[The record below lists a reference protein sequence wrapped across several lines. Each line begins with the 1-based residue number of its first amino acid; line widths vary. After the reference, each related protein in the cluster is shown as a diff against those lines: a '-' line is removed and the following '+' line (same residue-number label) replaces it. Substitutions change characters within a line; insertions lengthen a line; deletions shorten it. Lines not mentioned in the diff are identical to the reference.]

1 MDQLG
6 QGVMGV
12 WRSQP
17 PSPTTI
23 CTTKAGDNWVDSL
36 KQWEHSGSAFSHAE
50 VWPPPP
56 PEVKRCSLR
65 VTGSVGLFLIHQNK
79 KTSVCDVLSHTV
91 ITHFYGCDFPLV
103 WSKTQVLWGE
113 YERNLSAVFVL
124 GGGREADTGKWS
136 QECGG
141 KCTRVRPHEALRELH
156 ILPAETWAPSQCTW
170 SWGEG
175 PEPSGCACEKTHV
188 MHINTHSLCRLSMSC
203 LLPHPQMQ
211 FSISTHACPKH
222 KKIEEVWHFPSSLI
236 RPKIK
241 NINM

>member
-124 GGGREADTGKWS
+124 GGGGRQT
-136 QECGG
+136 QENEVRNVGG
-141 KCTRVRPHEALRELH
+141 SALV
-156 ILPAETWAPSQCTW
+156 S
-170 SWGEG
+170 G
-175 PEPSGCACEKTHV
+175 PMRPSGSCTFF
-188 MHINTHSLCRLSMSC
+188 RLKPELPVSVHGAEGRGRNRLDVPVKKHTSC
-203 LLPHPQMQ
+203 
-211 FSISTHACPKH
+211 T
-222 KKIEEVWHFPSSLI
+222 
-236 RPKIK
+236 
-241 NINM
+241 